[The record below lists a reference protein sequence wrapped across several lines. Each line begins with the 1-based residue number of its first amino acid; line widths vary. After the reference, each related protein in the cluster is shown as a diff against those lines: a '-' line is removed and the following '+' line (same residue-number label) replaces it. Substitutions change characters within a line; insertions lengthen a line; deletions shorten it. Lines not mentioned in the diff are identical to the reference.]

1 MALWRQAGQRAAEW
15 SEGPT
20 TKIKG
25 PAQNK
30 DKRKRKTVRVKSWT
44 RWAAPLFVFALAIGA
59 FVVLQKTK
67 PEPEQTEEGPRPIS
81 LFVEEVKQED
91 LKLTVNTQ
99 GEVRPRI
106 EIDLVSQVSGR
117 IVWASPN
124 FVNGGKVEAGQPLI
138 RIEAADYE
146 YAVIRAEARVTEAE
160 TQVELKAAATEV
172 ARKNWDNQIVGEP
185 TALALKLPQ
194 LEEARAKLRSAQ
206 ADLDAARLNLR
217 RTDISVPFSGRVRSK
232 AADLGQ
238 YVNIGAS
245 LGRVYSTEVAEIR
258 LALTDA
264 QLETLG
270 LSIGFQP
277 TKDTGPLV
285 DFSAVVAG
293 KERHWQGRIVRTES
307 AIDASTRVLYAVAE
321 VEAPYDAGADQGVP
335 MAVGLFVD
343 AEIEGRWLEKALI
356 MPRQALRSENT
367 VFVVS
372 KENTLDIR
380 VVDIVYSDQDKV
392 VLGAGVSAGE
402 RVVVSPVRA
411 PRQGMK
417 VQAIERVE
425 EARQMALISR

>member
-1 MALWRQAGQRAAEW
+1 MR
-15 SEGPT
+15 
-20 TKIKG
+20 I
-25 PAQNK
+25 
-30 DKRKRKTVRVKSWT
+30 KSWT

-67 PEPEQTEEGPRPIS
+67 PEPEQTQEGPRPIS
-81 LFVEEVKQED
+81 LFVEEVKRED
-91 LKLTVNTQ
+91 MKLTVNTQ
-99 GEVRPRI
+99 GEVQPRI

-138 RIEAADYE
+138 RIEAADYK

-160 TQVELKAAATEV
+160 TQVELRTAAAEV

-206 ADLDAARLNLR
+206 ADLDAARLNLK
-217 RTDISVPFSGRVRSK
+217 RTEISVPFDGRVRSK
-232 AADLGQ
+232 GADLGQ
-238 YVNIGAS
+238 YVNAGAP
-245 LGRVYSTEVAEIR
+245 LGRVYSTGVAEIR
-258 LALTDA
+258 LPLTDV
-264 QLETLG
+264 QMETLG
-270 LSIGFQP
+270 LSIGFLP
-277 TKDTGPLV
+277 AKDSGPIV

-293 KERHWQGRIVRTES
+293 VERHWHGRIVRTE
-307 AIDASTRVLYAVAE
+307 AAVDTSTRVVYAVAE

-343 AEIEGRWLEKALI
+343 AKIEGEWLKQALV
-356 MPRQALRSENT
+356 MPRRALRSTGT

-372 KENTLDIR
+372 KDDTLDIR
-380 VVDIVYSDQDKV
+380 LVDVVFSDQDKV

-402 RVVVSPVRA
+402 LVVVSPVIA

-417 VQAIERVE
+417 VQAIERVRG
-425 EARQMALISR
+425 AQQMAIISR

>member
-1 MALWRQAGQRAAEW
+1 MR
-15 SEGPT
+15 
-20 TKIKG
+20 I
-25 PAQNK
+25 
-30 DKRKRKTVRVKSWT
+30 KSWS

-67 PEPEQTEEGPRPIS
+67 PEPDQTQEGPRPIS
-81 LFVEEVKQED
+81 LFVEEVKRED
-91 LKLTVNTQ
+91 MKLTVNTQ
-99 GEVRPRI
+99 GEVQPRI

-117 IVWASPN
+117 IVWASSN

-138 RIEAADYE
+138 KIEAADYE

-160 TQVELKAAATEV
+160 TQVELKTAAAEV

-206 ADLDAARLNLR
+206 ADLDAARLNLK
-217 RTDISVPFSGRVRSK
+217 RTEISVPFSGRVRSK
-232 AADLGQ
+232 DADLGQ
-238 YVNIGAS
+238 YVNAGAP
-245 LGRVYSTEVAEIR
+245 LGRVYSTGVVEIR
-258 LALTDA
+258 LPLTDV
-264 QLETLG
+264 QLGTLG
-270 LSIGFQP
+270 LSIAFQP
-277 TKDTGPLV
+277 AEGRGPAV
-285 DFSAVVAG
+285 DFSAIVAG
-293 KERHWQGRIVRTES
+293 SERHWEGRIVRTEA
-307 AIDASTRVLYAVAE
+307 AIDTTTRVLYAVAE

-380 VVDIVYSDQDKV
+380 LVDIVYSDQDKV

-425 EARQMALISR
+425 EARQMAIISR